1 MSPSFNVFTRKIPSI
16 SLLKKRK
23 VQRLDTFVFCLYRVV
38 YSSDNFFFFIDK
50 APKFASL
57 KLK

>member
-1 MSPSFNVFTRKIPSI
+1 MPSFNVFTRKILSI
-16 SLLKKRK
+16 PLLKKRK
-23 VQRLDTFVFCLYRVV
+23 VQRLDIFVFCLYRAV